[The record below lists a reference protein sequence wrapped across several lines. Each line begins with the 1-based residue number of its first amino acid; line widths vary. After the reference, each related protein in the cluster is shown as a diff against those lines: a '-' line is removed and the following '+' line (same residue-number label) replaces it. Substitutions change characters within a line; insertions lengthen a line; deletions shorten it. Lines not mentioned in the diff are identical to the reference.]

1 MAAAALFTAAS
12 CTEDPD
18 TGKPDDGT
26 TEEPGTEEP
35 DTPGTE
41 DNTDRISII
50 AFRNDEGDEHYW
62 GFTYDSQDRPVAVD
76 LNGTDYGDTF
86 LYHYNIE
93 YSDSH
98 VKFYND
104 TLSIDLT
111 LDASGKAVS
120 GIYHEYYD
128 EYGYPYE
135 SETAISFFYDAED
148 RLIREEGTDE
158 YDYNYFTVEYT
169 WENGNMV
176 NSYINYYD
184 VPFLYSEHAANSN
197 IDINWILTTG
207 YGSMVGSAV
216 GFLGV
221 LGTGCTDYVFPTYF
235 DDDLAV
241 ENQPIEEWISEDL
254 IGITQ
259 TREYSRHVVADDES
273 SAEYLFDDKERLT
286 DITMTVPNY
295 MVYYT
300 QDYTITVV
308 DPDGYVVNDGKKYYR
323 YEAVRYEYEEPVETG
338 REPMDP
344 DITYVSIT
352 Y

>member
-1 MAAAALFTAAS
+1 MRKTAFLSIMAAAALFTAAS

-135 SETAISFFYDAED
+135 S
-148 RLIREEGTDE
+148 
-158 YDYNYFTVEYT
+158 
-169 WENGNMV
+169 
-176 NSYINYYD
+176 
-184 VPFLYSEHAANSN
+184 
-197 IDINWILTTG
+197 
-207 YGSMVGSAV
+207 
-216 GFLGV
+216 
-221 LGTGCTDYVFPTYF
+221 
-235 DDDLAV
+235 
-241 ENQPIEEWISEDL
+241 
-254 IGITQ
+254 
-259 TREYSRHVVADDES
+259 
-273 SAEYLFDDKERLT
+273 
-286 DITMTVPNY
+286 
-295 MVYYT
+295 
-300 QDYTITVV
+300 
-308 DPDGYVVNDGKKYYR
+308 
-323 YEAVRYEYEEPVETG
+323 
-338 REPMDP
+338 
-344 DITYVSIT
+344 
-352 Y
+352 

>member
-35 DTPGTE
+35 DTSGTE

-135 SETAISFFYDAED
+135 SETEILFTYDSDGHIVKETGMED
-148 RLIREEGTDE
+148 GYNE
-158 YDYNYFTVEYT
+158 YTVEYT

-176 NSYINYYD
+176 SSHIDYYD
-184 VPFLYSEHAANSN
+184 SPFMYSEHANESN
-197 IDINWILTTG
+197 IDINWIMSLG
-207 YGSMVGSAV
+207 YGSQVGGAA

-221 LGTGCTDYVFPTYF
+221 LGEKSADYVVPSYF
-235 DDDLAV
+235 DYDMA
-241 ENQPIEEWISEDL
+241 EANQPIEEWISEDL

-259 TREYSRHVVADDES
+259 TREYSSHLVAYEEAA
-273 SAEYLFDDKERLT
+273 AEYTFNDREQLT
-286 DITMTVPNY
+286 DITKTVPNY

-338 REPMDP
+338 RDPMDP

>member
-50 AFRNDEGDEHYW
+50 TFRNDEGDEHYW

-135 SETAISFFYDAED
+135 SETAKTVLSARKARMSTITTTLPWNTPGKTATWSIHTSIITMCHSCIRNTPPTPIS
-148 RLIREEGTDE
+148 T
-158 YDYNYFTVEYT
+158 
-169 WENGNMV
+169 
-176 NSYINYYD
+176 S
-184 VPFLYSEHAANSN
+184 
-197 IDINWILTTG
+197 TG
-207 YGSMVGSAV
+207 Y
-216 GFLGV
+216 
-221 LGTGCTDYVFPTYF
+221 
-235 DDDLAV
+235 
-241 ENQPIEEWISEDL
+241 
-254 IGITQ
+254 
-259 TREYSRHVVADDES
+259 
-273 SAEYLFDDKERLT
+273 
-286 DITMTVPNY
+286 
-295 MVYYT
+295 
-300 QDYTITVV
+300 
-308 DPDGYVVNDGKKYYR
+308 
-323 YEAVRYEYEEPVETG
+323 
-338 REPMDP
+338 
-344 DITYVSIT
+344 
-352 Y
+352 

>member
-1 MAAAALFTAAS
+1 MAAAALFAVS
-12 CTEDPD
+12 CAEDPD
-18 TGKPDDGT
+18 TGNPAEPGT
-26 TEEPGTEEP
+26 ETPGTEEP

-41 DNTDRISII
+41 DNTDRINVIT
-50 AFRNDEGDEHYW
+50 FRNDEGDEHYW

-76 LNGTDYGDTF
+76 MNGTDYGDTF

-98 VKFYND
+98 VRFYDD
-104 TLSIDLT
+104 TISLDLT
-111 LDASGKAVS
+111 LDASGKAIS

-128 EYGYPYE
+128 EYGYPDE
-135 SETAISFFYDAED
+135 SETAITFFYDAED

-158 YDYNYFTVEYT
+158 YDYNSYTVEYT

-184 VPFLYSEHAANSN
+184 VPFMYSEHAVKSN

-207 YGSMVGSAV
+207 YGSYIGGAV
-216 GFLGV
+216 GFLGI
-221 LGTGCTDYVFPTYF
+221 LGTGSADYVFPTYF
-235 DDDLAV
+235 ANDLAS
-241 ENQPIEEWISEDL
+241 ENMPIEEWISEDL
-254 IGITQ
+254 IGITR
-259 TREYSRHVVADDES
+259 TREYSSYVVADEES
-273 SAEYLFDDKERLT
+273 YAEYLFDDKERLT

-295 MVYYT
+295 TIYYS

-308 DPDGYVVNDGKKYYR
+308 DPEGYVIRDGKKYYR
-323 YEAVRYEYEEPVETG
+323 HEAVSYEYEAPVETD
-338 REPMDP
+338 RESMDP
-344 DITYVSIT
+344 DITYVSIS

>member
-104 TLSIDLT
+104 THTQHRPDP
-111 LDASGKAVS
+111 GC
-120 GIYHEYYD
+120 
-128 EYGYPYE
+128 
-135 SETAISFFYDAED
+135 
-148 RLIREEGTDE
+148 IRK
-158 YDYNYFTVEYT
+158 
-169 WENGNMV
+169 
-176 NSYINYYD
+176 
-184 VPFLYSEHAANSN
+184 
-197 IDINWILTTG
+197 
-207 YGSMVGSAV
+207 
-216 GFLGV
+216 
-221 LGTGCTDYVFPTYF
+221 
-235 DDDLAV
+235 
-241 ENQPIEEWISEDL
+241 
-254 IGITQ
+254 
-259 TREYSRHVVADDES
+259 SRKRH
-273 SAEYLFDDKERLT
+273 
-286 DITMTVPNY
+286 IP
-295 MVYYT
+295 
-300 QDYTITVV
+300 
-308 DPDGYVVNDGKKYYR
+308 
-323 YEAVRYEYEEPVETG
+323 
-338 REPMDP
+338 
-344 DITYVSIT
+344 
-352 Y
+352 